1 MVSATVTIQN
11 SLGLH
16 ARPISKLIK
25 VLKDCSD
32 TVLLNK
38 GEQQADAKNIYQMM
52 ALNARCGDEI
62 RIDVSGDTENDTL
75 LMIKDLFQNK
85 FYET

>member
-1 MVSATVTIQN
+1 MVSATVTVQN

-16 ARPISKLIK
+16 ARPISKLVK
-25 VLKDCSD
+25 SLKGCSD

-38 GEQQADAKNIYQMM
+38 GEQQANATNIYQMM

-62 RIDVSGDTENDTL
+62 RIDVNGDTENDTL
-75 LMIKDLFQNK
+75 FMITDLFQKK